1 MIRIMGAW
9 TGFRV
14 VLHPKD
20 GLVPVGNRRHG
31 AVIQIEMGDVN
42 QVLIQRISG
51 QGKTMVLTGDLNLAC
66 GATGVIQTTMAVGE
80 FEGLA
85 AEGQAKN
92 LMPQTDPKQG
102 EIGLIQQ

>member
-1 MIRIMGAW
+1 MIRIMGAR

-14 VLHPKD
+14 VLHPEN
-20 GLVPVGNRRHG
+20 GLLTVGNRRHG

-66 GATGVIQTTMAVGE
+66 GATGVIQTTMALGE
-80 FEGLA
+80 LEVLA
-85 AEGQAKN
+85 TEGQTKN
-92 LMPQTDPKQG
+92 LMTQTDPEQRQ
-102 EIGLIQQ
+102 IGLVQQ